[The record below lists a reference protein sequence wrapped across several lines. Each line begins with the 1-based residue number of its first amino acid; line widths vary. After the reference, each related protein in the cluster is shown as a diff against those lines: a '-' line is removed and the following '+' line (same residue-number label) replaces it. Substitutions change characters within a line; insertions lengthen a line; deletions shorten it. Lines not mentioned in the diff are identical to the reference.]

1 MTEIEVPEG
10 QETTLCIFLN
20 IQAGKKKKKGSKQ
33 EKRTLGMR
41 LQIAICVLAT

>member
-20 IQAGKKKKKGSKQ
+20 IQAGKKKGSKQ